1 VALCKDFLVS
11 AAARHHDGNTYA
23 VLYDPSSPPMIAF

>member
-1 VALCKDFLVS
+1 VALCKDFVVS

-23 VLYDPSSPPMIAF
+23 VLYDRPMVAF